1 MRFTAGD
8 LRGSIADPTPTIRRL
23 RDALSP
29 SGTPADT
36 PRSPQ
41 RQWIE
46 ASLRRYYRRGRNPDI
61 LIGDYQARTAGK
73 GSNRGKATEIANGE
87 TMLLALLALDEP
99 QPAPRVAMQPRT
111 NQPVVG
117 HTLSMGHDL
126 VYERPDGYLVREIW
140 TDGVVRRPEHRRLM
154 QAASLLHADELF
166 GRGRVQGLEVWHLR
180 FGLAETMTRREAYE
194 LAPTLRAVLDDI
206 AVRVQT

>member
-8 LRGSIADPTPTIRRL
+8 VRGSIADPIPTIRRL
-23 RDALSP
+23 REAIHSR
-29 SGTPADT
+29 GAPADT

-46 ASLRRYYRRGRNPDI
+46 ASLRRYYRRGRNPDV

-73 GSNRGKATEIANGE
+73 GSSRGKATEIAHGE
-87 TMLLALLALDEP
+87 GMLLSFLALDEP
-99 QPAPRVAMQPRT
+99 EPAPRVAMQART

-126 VYERPDGYLVREIW
+126 IYERPDGYLVREIW
-140 TDGVVRRPEHRRLM
+140 TDGVVRRTEHRRLM
-154 QAASLLHADELF
+154 QAASLLHADELL
-166 GRGRVQGLEVWHLR
+166 GRGRVQGIEVWHLR
-180 FGLAETMTRREAYE
+180 LGLVETMTREEAYE
-194 LAPTLRAVLDDI
+194 LAPSLRAVLDDI
-206 AVRVQT
+206 ALRVQT